1 MMRTH
6 YGHEGQARILVAG
19 RDRTNALTL
28 SAIPHRI
35 GCDMAT
41 ALDGEEA
48 VVKVANFTPDLFII
62 EPFLGWLS
70 GMDATTAI
78 SAALPACR
86 LLLSSGASSSHSS
99 KAARKHLVYSFI
111 SNPILL
117 PIDRLNAGACKL
129 PAKNSFD
136 DRTAMSV
143 LDDTIAPGWQSES
156 RPGPGLA
163 YDDCLGDSI

>member
-1 MMRTH
+1 MRTH
-6 YGHEGQARILVAG
+6 YGHAGQARILVAD

-28 SAIPHRI
+28 SAILHRI
-35 GCDMAT
+35 GYDMAT

-48 VVKVANFTPDLFII
+48 VVKAANFTPDLFIT
-62 EPFLGWLS
+62 EPFLGSLS
-70 GMDATTAI
+70 RMDATTAI

-111 SNPILL
+111 SNPIL